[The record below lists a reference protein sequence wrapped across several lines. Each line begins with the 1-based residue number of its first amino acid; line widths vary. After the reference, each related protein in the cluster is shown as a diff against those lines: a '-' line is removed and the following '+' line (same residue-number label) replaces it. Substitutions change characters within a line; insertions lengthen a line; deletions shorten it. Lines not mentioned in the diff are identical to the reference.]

1 LPSTQQYVIVVS
13 ANNAY
18 TVPQTID
25 LVPAQPG
32 VASFADGHLLAQH
45 SDFTLVDSEHP
56 AKPGEFL
63 VMYLTGMGPTNP
75 SVPTGAAAPVSEP
88 LARVTMQPTVTVDGQ
103 SASVAYAGL
112 TPGSVGLY
120 QINFQVPENANSGD
134 LNVVVTLARVM
145 SNTTQLSVSP

>member
-1 LPSTQQYVIVVS
+1 
-13 ANNAY
+13 
-18 TVPQTID
+18 
-25 LVPAQPG
+25 
-32 VASFADGHLLAQH
+32 
-45 SDFTLVDSEHP
+45 
-56 AKPGEFL
+56 
-63 VMYLTGMGPTNP
+63 MGPTNP